1 MRSFFY
7 AILILII
14 SCASANAESSS
25 VRIQNLII
33 DLGGKIDAVDG
44 KIGQKTRSA
53 ATEILGFDASRIENN
68 TLLLLLG
75 TVHKERFPNGNNAYR
90 CYTNTNNKVVCSSVE
105 STRSTTTTTSAKEGT
120 CVNDPKKC
128 DVKDLCAYATT
139 SIAGLFLWAPF
150 SSVSNYMK
158 EAQGRGLDCL
168 SIMNFPIEKTASI
181 QQCDQN
187 IDKCGDAVN
196 SAVSAKKRT
205 CANDPKKCEVKDL
218 CTYATISVAGRF
230 LWAPSSSVKDFVEEA
245 NGRALDCA
253 SIMNLS
259 FEKPVLLQNC
269 DKNIDECSDASL
281 CELATYEVKAR
292 HWRGGSSEIFV
303 DEAKN
308 RNLSC
313 DVVVENQTLI
323 GSGTGCTASVEGVKS
338 QLSAANSAL
347 VSQKKTCDA
356 DISQIQANLLSNYVI
371 RDAYEAKVNEV
382 AALNSAIADLKE
394 STDNG
399 TVPKDVYDRQ
409 AEQLS
414 AANQALVSQKRAFD
428 GDISQLQAN
437 LLSNYVMREAYET
450 KVNEVAALNA
460 AIADLKESTD
470 NGTVPKDVYDRQAEQ
485 LAAANQALADLN
497 RKVSSEFVSSAE
509 YYQRLSEIKALNNS
523 LVSLQARLTN
533 DYIERRIYIQKVGEL
548 SDQISA
554 LNSSLNEQKKQCE
567 AEISSQMGALN
578 SAIVDSQSRSEIV
591 KRRLSECQSSLQ
603 SFSLDC
609 KANAECASVMGMQD

>member
-323 GSGTGCTASVEGVKS
+323 GSGTGCTASVECVKS

-382 AALNSAIADLKE
+382 AALNS
-394 STDNG
+394 
-399 TVPKDVYDRQ
+399 
-409 AEQLS
+409 
-414 AANQALVSQKRAFD
+414 
-428 GDISQLQAN
+428 
-437 LLSNYVMREAYET
+437 
-450 KVNEVAALNA
+450 